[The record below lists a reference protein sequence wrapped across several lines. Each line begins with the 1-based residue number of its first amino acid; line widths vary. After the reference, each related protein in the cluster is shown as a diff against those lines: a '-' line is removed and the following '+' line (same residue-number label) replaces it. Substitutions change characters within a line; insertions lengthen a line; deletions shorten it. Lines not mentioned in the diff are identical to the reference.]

1 MKIQEISLEISSMV
15 GILDCLSLADQSP
28 LTAKDLLRLL
38 DGYINL
44 NLEARETVGPLIQKF
59 LK

>member
-15 GILDCLSLADQSP
+15 GILSCLSLADQTS
-28 LTAKDLLRLL
+28 LTTTNLLKLL
-38 DGYINL
+38 DSYTNL
-44 NLEARETVGPLIQKF
+44 NMEAREIVGPLIQKF